1 MLDIQVSEDLHTLRQ
16 KYDIATWED
25 VDVSNLSNKAKKR
38 FHRRQTAI
46 HKFFTSDSAPEVLA
60 HEAGFASLA
69 SFQSLLEQCL
79 MQHEDGK
86 PWGYRALLPDVHVVD
101 HTPRAL
107 AEDTPN
113 QVEETSTD
121 AEHAPVEPLAEDIP
135 IHREQVEPVILETST
150 TDEPETDG
158 DANSDEAGNENTI
171 TAKRPAI
178 PPTPKLSVEVD
189 EVPLAPVVPELSRDA
204 QPSISAETDFSY
216 STEQP
221 IPSALD
227 EPSLSHLTRSTRT
240 RPSALVLR
248 LPKFALSHGQRSIT
262 KVAQQRRIVQKRRVR
277 TTQVHSNQ
285 QHRFRWVSILVLAVI
300 LIMTFLPL
308 GAGVVAYGV
317 YTNVRGLALDGVNN
331 LLTVKSLIPI
341 SKSNPLAALEPAKLQ
356 AAQSDF
362 RKAESDFLQLQALV
376 ERPDIQVLVDQVSPT
391 YGRELT
397 MARHLVQV
405 ALDVSRMGDE
415 MSGIAMLGAG
425 ILHGSPLASGSTKP
439 LITPADVQAIDGAM
453 IHALY
458 YIQDI
463 RTQMSQVDLKQLPIS
478 AKQQAEIA
486 SLMPLLPKAQDA
498 IQQAQGLI
506 GLVSWLLGV
515 GQTRRYLIQTMD
527 RAELRPSGGFTGQY
541 GIVQITD
548 GRMAPLSLR
557 DVALLDYAGNGVELG
572 RQAPP
577 QYSNW
582 MNFGNWGLRDSN
594 LSGDYPTTAQMS
606 MQVFQDEGGGPV
618 DGDISFTP
626 TFIAHILDVTGPI
639 YVAEYNET
647 ITSKNLEDRLHYYQQ
662 NYSAIAIEQQKTGS
676 TSHSVRKAFT
686 SLVGSLLLDRIR
698 HLSTSQLIEIVK
710 GAIKDIQS
718 RDLEI
723 YFTNPAAE
731 SWLVQH
737 DYSGAMS
744 TFTANDGFMV
754 VQANI
759 SISKASQ
766 YVHTTEQDNVVLDA
780 QGGATHNLTIT
791 LNYQQTGPVYGFD
804 TYADYI
810 RVYVPQNAQFLSG
823 DGFDTGVCLTTPG
836 NNGGSGS
843 SASSSN
849 CCTDAQVNPPANSPP
864 TGAKSSTPPSN
875 SCTQYRTSF
884 PSAARYCPDGLYSL
898 GDRGY
903 KQPWRYD
910 SLGAPT
916 ALTSDLPGRAM
927 FGGLTVTPKNCI
939 SYITLS
945 WYVPHAVQQKA
956 GQPTYALLVGK
967 QGGYTPTVEISVD
980 TSAAPIKGAHP
991 FQFNGDLVAD
1001 KVFTISG

>member
-1 MLDIQVSEDLHTLRQ
+1 MLDIQVAEDLHTLRQ
-16 KYDIATWED
+16 RNASSDWEHVDIT
-25 VDVSNLSNKAKKR
+25 NLSKKARKR
-38 FHRRQTAI
+38 FRRRQAAI
-46 HKFFTSDSAPEVLA
+46 HAFFTSDTAPEVLA
-60 HEAGFASLA
+60 QEAGFVSLA
-69 SFQSLLEQCL
+69 SFQSIIEQCL

-86 PWGYRALLPDVHVVD
+86 PWGYRALLPSVQVVD
-101 HTPRAL
+101 HTPHL
-107 AEDTPN
+107 IMESVLSIAEEPSN
-113 QVEETSTD
+113 QDRQE
-121 AEHAPVEPLAEDIP
+121 
-135 IHREQVEPVILETST
+135 
-150 TDEPETDG
+150 
-158 DANSDEAGNENTI
+158 
-171 TAKRPAI
+171 
-178 PPTPKLSVEVD
+178 PPTPVEAD
-189 EVPLAPVVPELSRDA
+189 VPLPPA
-204 QPSISAETDFSY
+204 
-216 STEQP
+216 
-221 IPSALD
+221 
-227 EPSLSHLTRSTRT
+227 
-240 RPSALVLR
+240 
-248 LPKFALSHGQRSIT
+248 FALHLPQAILQHDGSAIT
-262 KVAQQRRIVQKRRVR
+262 KIAHQRRIMHKRRVR
-277 TTQVHSNQ
+277 DTQAQNRQ
-285 QHRFRWVSILVLAVI
+285 QYRFRWVSLLILAAILV
-300 LIMTFLPL
+300 MTLLPL

-331 LLTVKSLIPI
+331 LLAVKALLPVST
-341 SKSNPLAALEPAKLQ
+341 SNALAALEPTKLQ
-356 AAQSDF
+356 EAQHNF

-376 ERPDIQVLVDQVSPT
+376 ERPDIQSLVDQVSPD
-391 YGRELT
+391 YGNMLM
-397 MARHLVQV
+397 MARHLVRV

-415 MSGIAMLGAG
+415 MSGIAMLGAD

-439 LITPADVQAIDGAM
+439 LITPTDVQAIDGAM

-463 RTQMSQVDLKQLPIS
+463 RTQMNQVDLKRLPIS
-478 AKQQAEIA
+478 TKQQAEIN
-486 SLMPLLPKAQDA
+486 SVLPLLPKAQNA
-498 IQQAQGLI
+498 IIQAQGLI

-541 GIVQITD
+541 GILQIAD
-548 GRMAPLSLR
+548 GRMASLSLR

-662 NYSAIAIEQQKTGS
+662 NYSAIALEQQKTGS

-686 SLVGSLLLDRIR
+686 SLVGSLLLDRVR
-698 HLSTSQLIEIVK
+698 HLSTSKLIEIVK
-710 GAIKDIQS
+710 GAIKDIQA

-723 YFTNPAAE
+723 YFSNPVAE
-731 SWLVQH
+731 EWLVQH
-737 DYSGAMS
+737 GYSGAMS
-744 TFTANDGFMV
+744 SFTQNDGFMV

-766 YVHTTEQDNVVLDA
+766 YVHTTEQDNVTLDT

-804 TYADYI
+804 TYADYV
-810 RVYVPQNAQFLSG
+810 RVYVPPSAQFLSG
-823 DGFDTGVCLTTPG
+823 DGFDTGVCLTTPR

-849 CCTDAQVNPPANSPP
+849 CCTDAQVNPPANTPP
-864 TGAKSSTPPSN
+864 TSAKSNTPPSN
-875 SCTQYRTSF
+875 GCTQYRTSF

-910 SLGAPT
+910 TLGAPT

-945 WYVPHAVQQKA
+945 WYVPHAVQHTA
-956 GQPTYALLVGK
+956 GQPAYTLLVGK
-967 QGGYTPTVEISVD
+967 QGGYIPSVEISID
-980 TSAAPIKGAHP
+980 TSAAPIKGLHP

-1001 KVFTISG
+1001 RVFTVSG